1 MATSYRK
8 LWKLL
13 IDDKDMKK
21 KDFRLSSWTSAI
33 ALTKLG
39 KNERVMMNVIDKV
52 NCVINYSIVGV
63 KEMVG
68 KKENMN
74 GGCLDEH

>member
-8 LWKLL
+8 FWKLL
-13 IDDKDMKK
+13 IDGKDMKK

-33 ALTKLG
+33 ALAKLG

-52 NCVINYSIVGV
+52 NCVINYSIVAV
-63 KEMVG
+63 KEIVG

-74 GGCLDEH
+74 GGCLYEH

>member
-74 GGCLDEH
+74 GGCHDEH